1 MANRTEINIRLEF
14 HRTAVEKL
22 RAAYIALVEG
32 GVQSYS
38 IGSRQLTRYDIKTIA
53 AEIAAHE
60 KEIDGLEE
68 VLRGGKRR
76 KAYGVVPRDW

>member
-1 MANRTEINIRLEF
+1 MATQTEIKIRLEF
-14 HRTAVEKL
+14 HQMAVEKL

-32 GVQSYS
+32 GVQSYT
-38 IGSRQLTRYDIKTIA
+38 IGSRSLTRYDIKTIA
-53 AEIAAHE
+53 DEITAHE